1 MLKILSLVVSF
12 FLGRYDM
19 TFKKSTLILIDQF
32 ITKSRKL
39 FIFTTLLGIT
49 SLLFVS
55 GLLMAIYQMT
65 SQYDSRGYI
74 AMNSSLATGLV
85 LAGLSLLTLLGL
97 FSATAWE
104 TRFKQQI
111 VPAPQPKHK
120 TTSEA
125 PNAFEQALT
134 MLVTEFVKDRDLQR
148 QAKTQP
154 TRPSTPPS
162 QSENVYTDRA
172 DRTENPSHNVMN

>member
-12 FLGRYDM
+12 FLGRYEM
-19 TFKKSTLILIDQF
+19 TFKKGTLILIDQF

-55 GLLMAIYQMT
+55 GLLMTIYQMT

-74 AMNSSLATGLV
+74 AINSSLITGVV
-85 LAGLSLLTLLGL
+85 LATLSLVTLLGL

-111 VPAPQPKHK
+111 VPAQQSKQKP
-120 TTSEA
+120 SET
-125 PNAFEQALT
+125 PNPFEQALT
-134 MLVTEFVKDRDLQR
+134 MLVTEFVKDREMQR
-148 QAKTQP
+148 QTK
-154 TRPSTPPS
+154 S
-162 QSENVYTDRA
+162 QSARTESFSQSHAESARPE
-172 DRTENPSHNVMN
+172 RTENPSHNVMN